1 MAAESMQQKLI
12 NISLALFKEKGYE
25 KVTINEICAAAEV
38 TKPTFY
44 YHLKSKDDI
53 LITFY
58 NEIAQD
64 LTDCFLTVLS
74 SNNHWE
80 QFYMLFVSLINQTTR
95 LGADLVSQMH
105 RINLQ
110 GSYGQ
115 FDLVGH
121 LSKFAAIIIERAQAN
136 GQIRAQGAPAEL
148 YRAAAY
154 LFLGCE
160 YTWCLKGGN
169 LNWDI
174 EFFEPLELLLDVD
187 PSVSKMRARHN

>member
-25 KVTINEICAAAEV
+25 QVTINEICAAAQV

-80 QFYMLFVSLINQTTR
+80 QFYMLFVSLINQTSR

-105 RINLQ
+105 RINLK
-110 GSYGQ
+110 GSYGE

-121 LSKFAAIIIERAQAN
+121 LSKFATIIIERAQAN
-136 GQIRAQGAPAEL
+136 GQIRAKGSPAEL

-160 YTWCLKGGN
+160 YTWCLKAGALDWN
-169 LNWDI
+169 T
-174 EFFEPLELLLDVD
+174 EFFAPLELLLDVD
-187 PSVSKMRARHN
+187 PKVSKIKGQTD